1 MEHFEY
7 SQDLHY
13 FYMLG
18 RQNKWSAALGIP
30 WLQIAVNKLN
40 ESIAE
45 PIHAKPKHNK
55 RDMYKIPTPTQE
67 GKTSK
72 LPKPT
77 SSPNETL
84 TQPLHIWFTHREEV
98 PLVTGALDLFHGHN
112 DQSAEMPLDH
122 INYDRVWKT
131 SEIIPFLGHVAIER
145 LECNEDVLPPA
156 ALLKHHKKHKKHH
169 KHHHKGGKD
178 KKPKEPEPEPE
189 PETVPFVRIIVNG
202 SPQIHPICN
211 DGPDN
216 MCSLDDFIDLVQKLP
231 STYGDLDEICKV
243 EDK

>member
-40 ESIAE
+40 ETVAQPDNS
-45 PIHAKPKHNK
+45 KPRHDK
-55 RDMYKIPTPTQE
+55 RDLYAIPTPIKEQ
-67 GKTSK
+67 GKAK

-77 SSPNETL
+77 SSPNDTL
-84 TQPLHIWFTHREEV
+84 SQPLHIWFTHREEV
-98 PLVTGALDLFHGHN
+98 PLVTHALDLFHGHS
-112 DQSAEMPLDH
+112 DESAEMPVDH
-122 INYDRVWKT
+122 INYDRSWKT

-145 LECNEDVLPPA
+145 MQCDEDVVPEA

-169 KHHHKGGKD
+169 HKHHKGDKD
-178 KKPKEPEPEPE
+178 KKPEHPEPEPV
-189 PETVPFVRIIVNG
+189 TIPFVRIIVNG
-202 SPQIHPICN
+202 SPQVHPSCN
-211 DGPDN
+211 DGPAG
-216 MCSLDDFIDLVQKLP
+216 MCSLEDFIELVQKLP
-231 STYGDLDEICKV
+231 SEYGDLEKICQVQDE
-243 EDK
+243 